1 MNHISETLWQFLV
14 KWLTNFALFP
24 PEASK
29 IAPQMDALYFFMV
42 LVSMIGLTVVVLLIT
57 TFSILYRKR
66 RHPVAVQIE
75 GSTLLEAPWA
85 CS

>member
-1 MNHISETLWQFLV
+1 MNHISPVFWQFLV

-42 LVSMIGLTVVVLLIT
+42 LVSLIG
-57 TFSILYRKR
+57 
-66 RHPVAVQIE
+66 QI
-75 GSTLLEAPWA
+75 GRAHV
-85 CS
+85 